1 MTFQE
6 HENVQSRLQR
16 LMMAQ
21 QELNHSI
28 ANSGYQ
34 RSMSPPRAM
43 IPTST
48 ALYPEPRS
56 PPPREEYV
64 EPIADDGS
72 FSPVLVPVNDE
83 WLMRM
88 EANRLSMN
96 EPAPEPTVERIA
108 VAVPGSPGQI
118 RHINVSPPR
127 SPAPGHYAVSRDG
140 IHYTAD
146 PQEQEWVAEAM
157 NRKLSPNMRD
167 RIRKALHRSLLDTS
181 FSQAEVEPP
190 SLSPTT
196 RDLLRS
202 AYEAAADA
210 EELTNHSVQ
219 SSSPGSR
226 RAVSHRVLYDVIYG
240 KLPSGAAVP
249 HVPDQTEPEFAE
261 FRGWLD
267 RIFDEPQPVQ
277 RAVLSE
283 VLDRVRSAWRG
294 KDTTRL
300 DRQSVQQIRRAI
312 EDANQ
317 AGLNGKRHLYSLV
330 ETESDGNTVYGTET
344 QFEQWLHSIFGE
356 FSSASPP
363 RSRSPNRSSLARSS
377 PPRSRAEEPLVH
389 ATAHFGGARSDRQ
402 WSELERPL
410 FQKKPKPVIASA
422 PRAVAEPGASPWGE
436 PWQPSSETSDV
447 YGPSTAS
454 LFSIAAAGEL
464 AVEELNRQGHFDQY
478 LPRRERWRAPDTNE
492 GAGYY

>member
-21 QELNHSI
+21 QELNHNI
-28 ANSGYQ
+28 ASSGQ
-34 RSMSPPRAM
+34 RRSMSPPRAM
-43 IPTST
+43 VPTS
-48 ALYPEPRS
+48 AVLYPEPRS
-56 PPPREEYV
+56 PPPPEEYA
-64 EPIADDGS
+64 EPLPDERS

-96 EPAPEPTVERIA
+96 EPAPEPVVERVA
-108 VAVPGSPGQI
+108 VAVPGSPGRI
-118 RHINVSPPR
+118 RHTNVS
-127 SPAPGHYAVSRDG
+127 SPASPTPGQYAVARDG
-140 IHYTAD
+140 IHYAVD
-146 PQEQEWVAEAM
+146 PNEQVAEAM
-157 NRKLSPNMRD
+157 NRKLSPNMRE

-181 FSQAEVEPP
+181 FSQAQVEPP

-196 RDLLRS
+196 RDLLHS

-210 EELTNHSVQ
+210 EAVTGHSLP
-219 SSSPGSR
+219 SSPGSR

-240 KLPSGAAVP
+240 KLPSGGAISP
-249 HVPDQTEPEFAE
+249 VPDQTEPEFAE

-267 RIFDEPQPVQ
+267 RIFEEPQPVQ

-300 DRQSVQQIRRAI
+300 DRQAVQQLRRAI

-356 FSSASPP
+356 FSSMSPP
-363 RSRSPNRSSLARSS
+363 RSRSPNRTPAARSS
-377 PPRSRAEEPLVH
+377 PPRSRHAEPLVH
-389 ATAHFGGARSDRQ
+389 ATGHFGGARSERQ
-402 WSELERPL
+402 WTELERPL
-410 FQKKPKPVIASA
+410 FQKKPKPIASP
-422 PRAVAEPGASPWGE
+422 PRAVVQPSASPWGE

-454 LFSIAAAGEL
+454 LFSIAAAGEI